1 MKTGDCGTSGLLRI
15 EDLSVTF
22 PSAGLRAGPAR
33 DGKVTILDQ
42 VSFEVGRNEIAGLVG
57 ESGSGKTLTSL
68 TVMGFLPP
76 SAQVTG
82 GYIWFQGPV
91 PSATEGPVPSATEGP
106 VPSATEGPV
115 PSTTEGMDLLRL
127 DEEGMRRIR
136 GQQIAMIFQST
147 RSALNPLMRVG
158 DQVARAYQLQRGLS
172 PAKAYQQ
179 AVDILGR
186 MGIPQAERR
195 ARAYPH
201 QLSGGMCQRV
211 LVAMMVACEPALLIA
226 DEPTT
231 GLDVTIQAQIFE
243 LIKDVQKATG
253 ASILL
258 ITHDLGVVAETCQR
272 VVVMYAGQVMETAS
286 VESLFARPLHPYT
299 QRLLQSVLRVDRAV
313 EIPQVDMI
321 PSDEVTYGV
330 VGCRFAPRCP
340 LVLPHCWEKR
350 PLVKEWEPDHWAACW
365 RLGVGD

>member
-1 MKTGDCGTSGLLRI
+1 
-15 EDLSVTF
+15 
-22 PSAGLRAGPAR
+22 
-33 DGKVTILDQ
+33 
-42 VSFEVGRNEIAGLVG
+42 
-57 ESGSGKTLTSL
+57 
-68 TVMGFLPP
+68 
-76 SAQVTG
+76 
-82 GYIWFQGPV
+82 
-91 PSATEGPVPSATEGP
+91 
-106 VPSATEGPV
+106 
-115 PSTTEGMDLLRL
+115 MDLLRL
-127 DEEGMRRIR
+127 DEGEMQQIR

-158 DQVARAYQLQRGLS
+158 DQVARAYQIQRGLS
-172 PAKAYQQ
+172 PAEAYQQ
-179 AVDILGR
+179 AVEILGR
-186 MGIPQAERR
+186 MDIPQAERR

-211 LVAMMVACEPALLIA
+211 LIATMIACEPALLIA

-243 LIKDVQKATG
+243 LIKDVQEAPG

-272 VVVMYAGQVMETAS
+272 VVVMYAGQVMETAP

-299 QRLLQSVLRVDRAV
+299 QRLLQSVLRVDQAV

-330 VGCRFAPRCP
+330 VGCRFAPRCS
-340 LVLPHCWEKR
+340 LVLPHCWEER
-350 PLVKEWEPDHWAACW
+350 PPIREQSPEPCPEPRRRAVEGWEPDHWAACW
-365 RLGVGD
+365 RLEIGD